1 MRAFAEVVRWE
12 LRLAA
17 RRIST
22 WVYFVIYFAIAFFF
36 MLFAGGA
43 FNAID
48 LALGSGGKVV
58 ANAPLALARL
68 MPAISLL
75 GISITAAVAGNAL
88 YRDYESHTEPLFY
101 TLPVPTKVFFGA
113 RFTGT
118 LLVNLLITCGI
129 GVGAWAAAVSPW
141 VKADKIAAFHFS
153 WYAQPY
159 LTLLLPNLLL
169 TVAIFFALVAL
180 TRQMLPNYI
189 GGVVLLVGYLMSG
202 LLLADV
208 ADKHL
213 AALLDPFGVRAQASL
228 VQYWSI
234 AEQNARTVPF
244 TGVLL
249 QNRLIW
255 IGVALLILAAAYWRF
270 EFSYALGDTASRRV
284 RESGEAAAEARTEAS
299 PVDGSVAGV
308 AVPVLSTAELEAEG
322 GDAALAAAAQA
333 TPLRLS
339 DLPAVARRFDAVGQW
354 AQFRSICVRS
364 LWRIVHS
371 RYFGVLVGVGLLYLI
386 VALQVSGKIYGTKTW
401 PVTYQ
406 IEEIVSGTFELFVVV
421 IIAFY
426 AGELVWAERDV
437 GLGGIFDATPVPD
450 GVILSAKFVALAGV
464 VAALLAV
471 SLVAGIGTQLA
482 QGYYR
487 IQPGLYLEMI
497 GFRFMDLVLVVVLAM
512 AVHVLVNHK
521 YLGHLVVI
529 LSFIALSLLP
539 SVGIEHNLLLY
550 SSDPGL
556 VYSDMNGWG
565 PYVWPYVVFKTYWGA
580 AAALLLVL
588 CTVYWVRG
596 GERGLRRRTRL
607 ARRRFTG
614 GLRTTASVAAVLF
627 VLLGVFIFY
636 NTNILNTYRTGTAER
651 HLRAERERLYA
662 RYARVPQPRITSVSL
677 AMDLFPSRLDFA
689 VRGTYVLRNETA
701 VPIDSIHLGVDEEL
715 RIDSIAFDR
724 QSTRVL
730 EDRPRN
736 YLIYRL
742 AAPLAPGDSIR
753 MRFGLTRITRGFPN
767 DIHLGGLGV
776 MGNGTFLENSAFMPS
791 IGYDARL
798 ELTDEDAR
806 KKEHLRPKAGLR
818 PPWDSTTWRT
828 NYVSPD
834 ADWIHYDAVV
844 STDADQMAIT
854 SGTLERTWVQNG
866 RKYFHYHMDAP
877 IIDLWAFQ
885 SAHYAVARDTW
896 HDVALEIDY
905 DAVHDYDIGRMLHA
919 MRRALDYYTS
929 AFGPY
934 QFHQLHIVEFPRYAS
949 FAQSLPNTV
958 PYSEGLGFIA
968 RVSGNQDIDY
978 PFYVTAHEVAHQWW
992 AHQLV
997 GADAQGATVLSETM
1011 AQYSALMVME
1021 HEFGP
1026 ANMRR
1031 FLEYELN
1038 SYLVGRSTERRHE
1051 LPLELAENQPYI
1063 HYNKGS
1069 LVMYALRDYIGEDR
1083 MNAAIRG
1090 FLDAHKF
1097 GGPPYPTSLDL
1108 VSALRDA
1115 TPDSLKYVI
1124 HDLFETITLYQ
1135 LKADSAVAHPS
1146 ASGKGNYDVDL
1157 WITAKK
1163 TRADTLGVE
1172 KEVPMHDW
1180 VDVGLFAKAS
1190 PADSTVDQEI
1200 GRPLAFGKHL
1210 IVSGSQKVSFTVPE
1224 LPYRAGV
1231 DPLHKLIDRI
1241 TIDNTI
1247 GVSNRALAR
1256 PKTPDSAGGKPRR
1269 ASATAT
1275 ASHE

>member
-1 MRAFAEVVRWE
+1 VRAFAEIVRWE
-12 LRLAA
+12 LRLAV

-22 WVYFVIYFAIAFFF
+22 WVYFLIYFSIAFFF

-43 FNAID
+43 WNSID

-88 YRDYESHTEPLFY
+88 YRDYDSHTEPLFY

-118 LLVNLLITCGI
+118 LLVNLAITLGI
-129 GVGAWAAAVSPW
+129 GVGAWAAAISPW
-141 VKADKIAAFHFS
+141 VKPDKIAAFHFS

-180 TRQMLPNYI
+180 TRQMLPNYV

-202 LLLADV
+202 LLLTDI

-249 QNRLIW
+249 ENRLIW
-255 IGVALLILAAAYWRF
+255 IGVALLILVAAYWRF
-270 EFSYALGDTASRRV
+270 EFSYALGDSRAATPEPAAPGAEGV
-284 RESGEAAAEARTEAS
+284 SAALAGDSATGTPALSTIELDAEPGGSAAE
-299 PVDGSVAGV
+299 
-308 AVPVLSTAELEAEG
+308 
-322 GDAALAAAAQA
+322 LAAAAQV

-339 DLPAVARRFDAVGQW
+339 ELPAVARRFDAAGQW
-354 AQFRSICVRS
+354 AQFRSICARSFWQIVR
-364 LWRIVHS
+364 S
-371 RYFGVLVGVGLLYLI
+371 RYFAVLAGVGLLYLI
-386 VALQVSGKIYGTKTW
+386 LALQVSGKIYGTKTW

-421 IIAFY
+421 ILAFY
-426 AGELVWAERDV
+426 AGELIWSERDV

-450 GVILSAKFVALAGV
+450 GVILFAKFVALSGV
-464 VAALLAV
+464 VAALLVV
-471 SLVAGIGTQLA
+471 SLIAGVGTQLA

-487 IQPGLYLEMI
+487 IQPGLYLEML
-497 GFRFMDLVLVVVLAM
+497 GFRFMDLLLVVVLAM
-512 AVHVLVNHK
+512 VIHVLVNHK

-529 LSFIALSLLP
+529 LSFIGMSLLP
-539 SVGIEHNLLLY
+539 SVGLEHNLFVY

-565 PYVWPYVVFKTYWGA
+565 PFVWPYVAFKVYWGA
-580 AAALLLVL
+580 CAALLLVL
-588 CTVYWVRG
+588 ATLYWVRG
-596 GERGLRRRTRL
+596 GERGLRSRARL

-614 GLRTTASVAAVLF
+614 RLRVAAAVAAGVF
-627 VLLGVFIFY
+627 VLMGGLIFY
-636 NTNILNTYRTGTAER
+636 NTNILNVYRTGTAER
-651 HLRAERERLYA
+651 HLRADRERLYS

-677 AMDLFPSRLDFA
+677 AVDLYPSRLDFA
-689 VRGTYVLRNETA
+689 VRGTYVLRNETR

-724 QSTRVL
+724 PATRVL

-742 AAPLAPGDSIR
+742 AAPLAPGDSVH

-767 DIHLGGLGV
+767 RIQLAGLGV
-776 MGNGTFLENSAFMPS
+776 MGNGTFLEDASFMPS
-791 IGYDARL
+791 VGYDARL
-798 ELTDEDAR
+798 ELTDDDAR

-854 SGTLERTWVQNG
+854 SGTLERAWTANG
-866 RKYFHYHMDAP
+866 RRYFHYHMDAP

-885 SAHYAVARDTW
+885 SAHYAVAHDTW
-896 HDVALEIDY
+896 HDVSLEIDY
-905 DAVHDYDIGRMLHA
+905 DIVHDYDIGRMLHA
-919 MRRALDYYTS
+919 MRRALDYYTR

-934 QFHQLHIVEFPRYAS
+934 QFHQLRIVEFPRYAS

-968 RVSGNQDIDY
+968 RVSGSQDIDY

-997 GADAQGATVLSETM
+997 GADAQGATVLSETL

-1021 HEFGP
+1021 HEFGS

-1038 SYLVGRSTERRHE
+1038 SYLTGRATERRHE

-1097 GGPPYPTSLDL
+1097 GGPPYPTSLEL
-1108 VSALRDA
+1108 VRALRAA
-1115 TPDSLKYVI
+1115 TPDSLQYVI

-1135 LKADSAVAHPS
+1135 LKADSAVARPS
-1146 ASGKGNYDVDL
+1146 TSAKGSYDVDL

-1163 TRADTLGVE
+1163 MRADTLGAE

-1180 VDVGLFAKAS
+1180 VDVGLFAK
-1190 PADSTVDQEI
+1190 PDPRDTTVDQEI
-1200 GRPLAFGKHL
+1200 GRPLSMGKHL
-1210 IVSGSQKVSFTVPE
+1210 LVSGSQKVSLTVPE
-1224 LPYRAGV
+1224 IPYRAGV

-1241 TIDNTI
+1241 TLDNTI
-1247 GVSNRALAR
+1247 GVSVRSR
-1256 PKTPDSAGGKPRR
+1256 
-1269 ASATAT
+1269 
-1275 ASHE
+1275 